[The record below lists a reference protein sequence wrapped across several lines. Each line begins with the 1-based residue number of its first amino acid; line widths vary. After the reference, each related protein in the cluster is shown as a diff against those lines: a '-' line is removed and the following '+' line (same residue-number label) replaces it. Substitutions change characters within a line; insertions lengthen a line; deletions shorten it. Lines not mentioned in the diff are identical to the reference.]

1 MMPMHLN
8 LNFKLFLLFRIRFL
22 KNIFVA
28 NSQKGRLHNFET
40 QFHKEQDL
48 QNILQMK
55 RFKKDFL
62 FQFYEN
68 IKIVE

>member
-1 MMPMHLN
+1 MHSN
-8 LNFKLFLLFRIRFL
+8 LNFKLFLLLMIECL

-68 IKIVE
+68 IKKVK